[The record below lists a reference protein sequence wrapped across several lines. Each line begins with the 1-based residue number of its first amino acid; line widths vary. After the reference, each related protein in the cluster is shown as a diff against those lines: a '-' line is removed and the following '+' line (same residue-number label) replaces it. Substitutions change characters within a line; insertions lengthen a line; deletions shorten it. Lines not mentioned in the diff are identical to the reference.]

1 MLPPAPWYGAAVAE
15 TATVLIVDDSPIDRK
30 MAGRIVD
37 KTGELR
43 AIYAS
48 NGQEALTLVAES
60 PPAIVVTDLLM
71 PEMDGLELVATLRE
85 RHPLVPVVLMTA
97 HGSEETAVKALSA
110 GAASYVPKRSLAS
123 ELADT
128 VRNVLSVTRGAQ
140 DERLVFERVT
150 EGSLHFELDHDPRA
164 LNALVRHLET
174 LVLRLDL
181 CDQAEAVQVGVAI
194 REALVNAVEHGNLEL
209 DSRLKEKGAAVYEA
223 LRDRRRDED
232 GYRDRRVRVRTAF
245 SQRAVQ
251 WTIRDDGR
259 GFDVDAVPDP
269 TDPMNLDRVYGR
281 GLLLIRTFMDEV
293 SHNDTGNEITMIKRR
308 NPGRKREEG

>member
-1 MLPPAPWYGAAVAE
+1 MPAVAE

-43 AIYAS
+43 AIYA
-48 NGQEALTLVAES
+48 NDGAAALQAVAED

-71 PEMDGLELVATLRE
+71 PVMDGLELVATLRE

-140 DERLVFERVT
+140 DEKLVFQLVT
-150 EGSLHFELDHDPRA
+150 EGSLCFELDSEPRA
-164 LNALVRHLET
+164 LDALVRHLET
-174 LVLRLDL
+174 LISRLDL
-181 CDQAEAVQVGVAI
+181 CDRAEAVQVGVAI

-209 DSRLKEKGAAVYEA
+209 DSRLKEEGAMVYEQ
-223 LRDRRRDED
+223 LRERRRQED
-232 GYRDRRVRVRTAF
+232 GYRARRVRVQTSF
-245 SQRAVQ
+245 SPEAVR
-251 WTIRDDGR
+251 WTIGDDGP
-259 GFDVDAVPDP
+259 GFDVEAVPDP

-293 SHNDTGNEITMIKRR
+293 SHNDEGNEITMIKRR
-308 NPGRKREEG
+308 NPGRKREER

>member
-1 MLPPAPWYGAAVAE
+1 MPVVPE

-48 NGQEALTLVAES
+48 DGAAALRAVAED

-71 PEMDGLELVATLRE
+71 PEMDGLELVATLRA

-128 VRNVLSVTRGAQ
+128 VRNVLSVTRGAR
-140 DERLVFERVT
+140 DDKLVFQLVT
-150 EGSLHFELDHDPRA
+150 EGALRFELDSNPRA
-164 LNALVRHLET
+164 LDALVRHLET
-174 LVLRLDL
+174 LILRLDL

-194 REALVNAVEHGNLEL
+194 REALLNAVEHGNLEL
-209 DSRLKEKGAAVYEA
+209 DSRLKEEGAGVYEQ
-223 LRDRRRDED
+223 LRDQRRRDEAY
-232 GYRDRRVRVRTAF
+232 GGRRVRVSTAF
-245 SQRAVQ
+245 SPEAVR
-251 WTIRDDGR
+251 WTIGDDGD
-259 GFDVDAVPDP
+259 GFDVEAVPDP

-293 SHNDTGNEITMIKRR
+293 SHNDEGNEITMIKRR
-308 NPGRKREEG
+308 NPGRKREER

>member
-1 MLPPAPWYGAAVAE
+1 
-15 TATVLIVDDSPIDRK
+15 

-48 NGQEALTLVAES
+48 DGETALATVAED
-60 PPAIVVTDLLM
+60 PPALVVTDLLM
-71 PEMDGLELVATLRE
+71 PGMDGLQLVAALRE

-123 ELADT
+123 ELVDT

-140 DERLVFERVT
+140 DERLVFRLVT
-150 EGSLHFELDHDPRA
+150 EGSLNFELDHDPRA
-164 LNALVRHLET
+164 LDALVRHLET

-181 CDQAEAVQVGVAI
+181 CNRAEAVQIGVAV

-209 DSRLKEKGAAVYEA
+209 DSRLKEEGAAVYDA
-223 LRDRRRDED
+223 LRERRRADAH
-232 GYRDRRVRVRTAF
+232 YRSRRVRIATEFSPDAVR
-245 SQRAVQ
+245 
-251 WTIRDDGR
+251 WTIRDDGE
-259 GFDVDAVPDP
+259 GFDADAVPDP

-293 SHNDTGNEITMIKRR
+293 SHNETGNEITMIKRR